1 MAQIF
6 WMVLILSF
14 FTIILACIYSPL
26 FLAL

>member
-1 MAQIF
+1 MTQVFFMA
-6 WMVLILSF
+6 LALSC